1 MRPKGT
7 AYAGLA
13 VLTAVIL
20 AGALVYNYT
29 AATGQI
35 SSLNGQV
42 VSLESQTSS
51 LESEGSV
58 VCSAVNSVV
67 NSVSG
72 VYSKTV
78 EMMQQQIQEDN
89 SIIMALNSTKPSG
102 YAGLIT
108 ALQAQQTQDSSI
120 EGYMVNL
127 TSGPAPSVGPSPCVP
142 FE

>member
-13 VLTAVIL
+13 VLTIVIL

-51 LESEGSV
+51 LKSEGSV

-89 SIIMALNSTKPSG
+89 SMIMALK
-102 YAGLIT
+102 L
-108 ALQAQQTQDSSI
+108 D
-120 EGYMVNL
+120 
-127 TSGPAPSVGPSPCVP
+127 
-142 FE
+142 